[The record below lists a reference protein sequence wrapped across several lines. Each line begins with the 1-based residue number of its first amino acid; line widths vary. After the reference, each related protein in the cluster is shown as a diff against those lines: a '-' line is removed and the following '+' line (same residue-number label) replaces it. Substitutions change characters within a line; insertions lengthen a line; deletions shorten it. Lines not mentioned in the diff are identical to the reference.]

1 MTYTPGTLAPR
12 LQDVYDKNVFRF
24 FCASASGKQHFII
37 LCIIQQKIVAFE
49 NAFDRLLE
57 IITEEGC
64 SDGGEWFLIRKR
76 TKKKKERD
84 DIQVSIKTKSQW
96 QCWKSF
102 NLLL

>member
-1 MTYTPGTLAPR
+1 MYTPGTLAPR
-12 LQDVYDKNVFRF
+12 LPDVCEKNVFHF

-64 SDGGEWFLIRKR
+64 SDGGEWFLMKKR
-76 TKKKKERD
+76 EEKRETASRFQTRPNNG
-84 DIQVSIKTKSQW
+84 DIVGE
-96 QCWKSF
+96 F
-102 NLLL
+102 

>member
-12 LQDVYDKNVFRF
+12 LQDVCEKNVSRF
-24 FCASASGKQHFII
+24 FCASASGKQHFTIII

-64 SDGGEWFLIRKR
+64 SDGGEWFLIKKR
-76 TKKKKERD
+76 EENRERWHPGF
-84 DIQVSIKTKSQW
+84 SQ
-96 QCWKSF
+96 
-102 NLLL
+102 N